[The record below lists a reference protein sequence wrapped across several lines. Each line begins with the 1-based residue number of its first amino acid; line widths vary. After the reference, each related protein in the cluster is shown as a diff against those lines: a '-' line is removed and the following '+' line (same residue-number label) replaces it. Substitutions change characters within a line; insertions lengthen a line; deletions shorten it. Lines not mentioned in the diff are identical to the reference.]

1 MYYLC
6 SVVQVLM
13 ICLCIVVSMGLSFL
27 CFTPFRDFYHT
38 RTKEYLE
45 AITHLSCDVCK
56 ETEKRIQT
64 ISVNNCIQSEQ
75 IVFGSWP
82 IERAVVDTFRN
93 LHPCSDGGC
102 NSLFTSL
109 GLSGLIG
116 YFLLATTG
124 VVLLVVGVSAF
135 SHYSTAHNAA
145 TRPGQPNGTGFDDRS
160 NTRTGN
166 NVYYVMQTPYNYSG
180 ADVDDESHFFNQAYN
195 TRNRLKKL
203 EYVENSKKQD

>member
-1 MYYLC
+1 
-6 SVVQVLM
+6 
-13 ICLCIVVSMGLSFL
+13 MGLSFL
-27 CFTPFRDFYHT
+27 CFTPFRDFYHS

-45 AITHLSCDVCK
+45 AVTHLSCDVCK
-56 ETEKRIQT
+56 EIDKRIQT
-64 ISVNNCIQSEQ
+64 ISVNNCVQSEQ

-116 YFLLATTG
+116 YLLLAGTG
-124 VVLLVVGVSAF
+124 VVLLFVGVSTF
-135 SHYSTAHNAA
+135 THYSRAKAVTDNSRKHDGFN
-145 TRPGQPNGTGFDDRS
+145 TDSRRQTSNSPGP
-160 NTRTGN
+160 N
-166 NVYYVMQTPYNYSG
+166 NVYYVMQTPFNYSG

-195 TRNRLKKL
+195 TRNRLKKI
-203 EYVENSKKQD
+203 EYVGNSKKQD